1 MKGIKTYKL
10 PAEKYI
16 QDLTDPGIEPCVRLR
31 CVDGDIKAS
40 SARKGGIWGY
50 PGVQSV
56 ENVTL
61 GFRSG

>member
-31 CVDGDIKAS
+31 CVDSDIKAS
-40 SARKGGIWGY
+40 S
-50 PGVQSV
+50 V
-56 ENVTL
+56 EKEVYGDTQGCSQL
-61 GFRSG
+61 RM